1 VKVLHHSARVDAVG
15 TAVVVVHDPPQ
26 LLGRTMLR
34 DLQIPY
40 PVLIDRELDAYR
52 RWGLGRA
59 GRARTLLSPQ
69 VLEGYAKFLLR
80 GERLG
85 GGSQPWQ
92 LGGDFVIAADGRVA
106 YSHPQ
111 RSVDD
116 RPAVGLLVRELERA

>member
-1 VKVLHHSARVDAVG
+1 
-15 TAVVVVHDPPQ
+15 
-26 LLGRTMLR
+26 MLR

-111 RSVDD
+111 RSVND

>member
-1 VKVLHHSARVDAVG
+1 VKVLQHSAQVDAVG
-15 TAVVVVHDPPQ
+15 TAVVVVHDPPE

-69 VLEGYAKFLLR
+69 VLAGYAKSCSGASGWEAVASR
-80 GERLG
+80 GSWG
-85 GGSQPWQ
+85 ATS
-92 LGGDFVIAADGRVA
+92 
-106 YSHPQ
+106 
-111 RSVDD
+111 
-116 RPAVGLLVRELERA
+116 